1 MIGIITGIMLG
12 WENVF
17 GQTRTALRA
26 IRQALSVICVLGKR
40 TIARSYLAR
49 GGEGDWSSE
58 YKLHSRSKWAEQ
70 ELFEP
75 ILGRAAEMS
84 EGKFIVF
91 GCDDTRVKKSGKKI
105 LSAQWGRDPQ
115 SPPFRVNLQWGLRYL
130 HASVLVPLHRQY
142 GLSARALPVW
152 FEEATPVK
160 KPGKRASTEE
170 QKAYRAETK
179 KRNLSVQAVEMF
191 RKLRRK
197 ADESGYSDKIM
208 AWAADGS
215 FCNETVFK
223 ADLDRTILIAR
234 TRKDAK
240 LCLPA
245 CEGRRIYAQEKF
257 TPESVLKDEGRSWQS
272 ALVFHGGKW
281 RTVYYKEVNEVLW
294 QRGAGSKP
302 LRLIVV
308 RPVPYRKTKKGKLLY
323 RQPAF
328 LLTTDL
334 ETEAVE
340 LLQIYFDRWQLEVA
354 HKELK
359 QDFGLGHAQVRVPA
373 SVARQPALTAAT
385 YSAMHLAALKAF
397 GPNRPDEFGP
407 VPKYQR
413 EKTRVSSLDLIR
425 FVRHEVVNNPDAL
438 PFVFNISANSLFASA
453 AC

>member
-1 MIGIITGIMLG
+1 MLG
-12 WENVF
+12 WEKVF
-17 GQTRTALRA
+17 GQERTLLRA
-26 IRQALSVICVLGKR
+26 IRQALSLICVLGRR

-58 YKLHSRSKWAEQ
+58 YKLHSRSKWDEQ

-75 ILGRAAEMS
+75 IVWRGWGMI
-84 EGKFIVF
+84 EGKLLPM
-91 GCDDTRVKKSGKKI
+91 GCDDTRVKKTGKKI
-105 LSAQWGRDPQ
+105 QSAQWGRDPQ
-115 SPPFRVNLQWGLRYL
+115 SPPFRVNLQYGLRYL
-130 HASVLVPLHRQY
+130 HASVLVPLHRKY
-142 GLSARALPVW
+142 GVGARALPVW

-160 KPGKRASTEE
+160 KPGKRAGEE
-170 QKAYRAETK
+170 EKKAYLAEKK

-191 RKLRRK
+191 KKMRRK
-197 ADESGYSDKIM
+197 ADELGFRDKIM
-208 AWAADGS
+208 AWGVDGS

-245 CEGRRIYAQEKF
+245 QEGRRIYGLEKF
-257 TPESVLKDEGRSWQS
+257 TPESVLKDESRPWQN
-272 ALVFHGGKW
+272 ATVFHGGKW
-281 RTVYYKEVNEVLW
+281 RTVYYKEVTEVLW
-294 QRGAGSKP
+294 QRGAGEKK
-302 LRLIVV
+302 LRLLVV
-308 RPVPYRKTKKGKLLY
+308 KPIPYRKTKKGKLQY

-334 ETEAVE
+334 ETEACE

-359 QDFGLGHAQVRVPA
+359 QDFGLGHAQLRNPH

-385 YSAMHLAALKAF
+385 YSAMHLAALKAY
-397 GPNRPDEFGP
+397 GPARPDEFGP

-413 EKTRVSSLDLIR
+413 EKARVSSLDLIR
-425 FVRHEVVNNPDAL
+425 FLRCEVVNNADTL
-438 PFVFNISANSLFASA
+438 PFDFNISANSLFASA